1 MIILTDREKVFSK
14 IQYPFTLKILKR
26 GIENFFIHSKCYNK
40 ISYTRYLINN
50 RNLLFIVL
58 GAESLR
64 SDIWGQVKAL
74 FQVTDMSLYTHI
86 AEGAREGF
94 FIKALTNPIQKGCT
108 LIM

>member
-64 SDIWGQVKAL
+64 SDI
-74 FQVTDMSLYTHI
+74 
-86 AEGAREGF
+86 
-94 FIKALTNPIQKGCT
+94 
-108 LIM
+108 